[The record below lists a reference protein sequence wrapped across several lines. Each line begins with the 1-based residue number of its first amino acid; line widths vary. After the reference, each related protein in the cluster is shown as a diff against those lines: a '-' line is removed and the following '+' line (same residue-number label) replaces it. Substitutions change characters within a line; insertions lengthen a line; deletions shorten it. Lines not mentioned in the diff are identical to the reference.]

1 MKWARESVRVGRDRE
16 REEGESGAKERVIV
30 GQERVKMGHGSGER
44 DRERVGR
51 KRESALRRKRVCCK
65 GTGRV
70 GRERKR
76 ESGEYV
82 RRVRER
88 VCLEM
93 QEEK

>member
-1 MKWARESVRVGRDRE
+1 
-16 REEGESGAKERVIV
+16 
-30 GQERVKMGHGSGER
+30 MGHESGER
-44 DRERVGR
+44 DRERELGER
-51 KRESALRRKRVCCK
+51 EKERESALRRKRVCCK